1 MGILVMK
8 YLRYIVLI
16 LSIISLQSI
25 AATAG
30 NTTSNAN
37 TITTE
42 SIEQQLKE
50 LPLQN
55 LPASEAAT
63 AKTNLEQALQFIKT
77 RDDAITKLTNLKK
90 QLIEAPEQTIN
101 YRQQL
106 EKLIAIPPTPLKI
119 DDKITDIELQ
129 TRLTENNTTIEGWQ
143 TELANANNTIQKI
156 QTLPEDAQA
165 QISKLQIRN
174 QEITDTLKTQQTQ
187 AAILKLETE
196 QSAIKAQINFLT
208 QELSSATTLQEHA
221 TSSRNLLTEKINRLQ
236 QENTQLQTLINAR
249 RTEATEKI
257 VQELAEHQDNQTD
270 TLLRQESEMNLKLSE
285 YLAKSNARLN
295 EITNLSQTAKQQLST
310 TQKIQETLTEQSIA
324 LKNSIFLSRILYQQK
339 QALPTLTEDTNLI
352 NEIADLRLYQF
363 QLNEQQSLFI
373 SPTTYVN
380 KLLANKS
387 VDDTL
392 REQLLQ
398 LARTRQD
405 LFSQLQ
411 HSLNSLT
418 TGAVNLQLTYQ
429 QLQTK
434 VNQISSEIDEKM
446 FWLPSNSALD
456 FTWLK
461 HMPANLKAELSSI
474 SLKETLNNICT
485 SLLDKLWIF
494 CPLIVLIIILVWKR
508 HYLTDK
514 ITAIN
519 NDVGNVK
526 HDTQL
531 HTPLAILF
539 NILLALPVSLA
550 LASAGFSLSLD
561 TNQEINLAIGSALLE
576 LALGW
581 LFFYTCYRLL
591 SPNGVAIIHF
601 KWNEKQV
608 SALRKQIFQ
617 IGILALILMAVVSI
631 ASKLLGNLSQD
642 VVGMMTVIVCYLFL
656 TIILAR
662 TTFSKEARNYF
673 NAFRWIIAIAIIL
686 LPLSLMIATI
696 AGYYYTSVRL
706 TARLIDTLYTLMA
719 WAVLEALLVRG
730 LSVAARRIAFQR
742 ILEKRKN
749 KAQTKEGE
757 EEIVE
762 EHVLDIQEINQQ
774 SLRLIRLSLFVIFAF
789 LLYWIWSD
797 VLAVFSYLDSITL
810 YQYVGLDG
818 TTLIP
823 LTLKVFIIAIVIA
836 ILTVVL
842 TRNIP
847 GLLEVAILS
856 RLNLE
861 RGISYAITTLLTYI
875 IIAVGFSLS
884 LGLLGVSWSKLQWL
898 VAALSVGLGFGLQ
911 EIFKNF
917 VSGIILLFERPV
929 RIGDRITVGGVTG
942 TVNRI
947 QIRATHIT
955 DGERKE
961 VIIPNTTFATG
972 QIINWTLTDT
982 VTRITLKIGVDYDA
996 DISKVKQLLLQIAQQ
1011 NPRVIQDP
1019 GPSVLFTN
1027 FGPDTLDFE
1036 LTMLVNEIADRS
1048 AATDEINQQ
1057 ILTVFRTEHIN
1068 MPFHQID
1075 VTLKNSEG
1083 KELLLPA
1090 PTPPKE
1096 N

>member
-1 MGILVMK
+1 MK

-30 NTTSNAN
+30 STAPSSANA
-37 TITTE
+37 ITTE

-50 LPLQN
+50 LPSQN
-55 LPASEAAT
+55 LPATEAAT

-77 RDDAITKLTNLKK
+77 RDEAIAKLTNLKK
-90 QLIEAPEQTIN
+90 QLVEAPQQTIE

-106 EKLIAIPPTPLKI
+106 EKLIATPPTPLKV
-119 DDKITDIELQ
+119 DEKITDTELQ
-129 TRLTENNTTIEGWQ
+129 TRLTENNTTIDGWQ
-143 TELANANNTIQKI
+143 TELASANNIIQKL

-165 QISKLQIRN
+165 QISKLQSRS
-174 QEITDTLKTQQTQ
+174 QEITDTLKIQQTQ
-187 AAILKLETE
+187 AATSKLEAE
-196 QSAIKAQINFLT
+196 QSSIKAQINLLT
-208 QELSSATTLQEHA
+208 QELSSATILQEHA

-236 QENTQLQTLINAR
+236 QENAQLQTLINSR

-270 TLLRQESEMNLKLSE
+270 TLLRQESEINLKLSE
-285 YLAKSNARLN
+285 YLAKGNARLN
-295 EITNLSQTAKQQLST
+295 EITNLSQTAKQQLSA

-339 QALPTLTEDTNLI
+339 QALPTLTEDTSLI
-352 NEIADLRLYQF
+352 DEIADLRLYQF
-363 QLNEQQSLFI
+363 QLNEQQTLFI
-373 SPTTYVN
+373 SPATYVN
-380 KLLANKS
+380 KLLANNANNK
-387 VDDTL
+387 VDDAL
-392 REQLLQ
+392 REQLLE

-434 VNQISSEIDEKM
+434 VTQISSEIDEKM

-461 HMPANLKAELSSI
+461 QMPANLKAEVGSI
-474 SLKETLNNICT
+474 SWKETLNNIYT
-485 SLLDKLWIF
+485 SLSEKLWIF
-494 CPLIVLIIILVWKR
+494 CPLIVLIIVLVWKR
-508 HYLTDK
+508 RYLTNK

-561 TNQEINLAIGSALLE
+561 TQEINLAIGGALLE

-591 SPNGVAIIHF
+591 SPDGVAIIHF
-601 KWNEKQV
+601 KWSEKQV
-608 SALRKQIFQ
+608 NALRKQIFQ
-617 IGILALILMAVVSI
+617 IGILALILMTVVSI
-631 ASKLLGNLSQD
+631 ASKLLGNLSKD
-642 VVGMMTVIVCYLFL
+642 VLGMMTVIICYLLL

-673 NAFRWIIAIAIIL
+673 NTFRWIIAIAIIL
-686 LPLSLMIATI
+686 LPFSLMIATI

-719 WAVLEALLVRG
+719 WAVLEALLIRG

-757 EEIVE
+757 EEVVE

-774 SLRLIRLSLFVIFAF
+774 SLRLIRLSLFVVFAF

-818 TTLIP
+818 TTLVP

-836 ILTVVL
+836 VLTVVL

-856 RLNLE
+856 RLNLD

-875 IIAVGFSLS
+875 IIAAGFSSS

-982 VTRITLKIGVDYDA
+982 ITRITLKIGVDYDS
-996 DISKVKQLLLQIAQQ
+996 DIDKVKQSLLQIAQQ

-1019 GPSVLFTN
+1019 GPSVSFVN
-1027 FGPDTLDFE
+1027 FGADTLDFE

-1057 ILTVFRTEHIN
+1057 ILAVFRKENIN

-1090 PTPPKE
+1090 PTTPKE
-1096 N
+1096 S

>member
-1 MGILVMK
+1 MGMLAMK
-8 YLRYIVLI
+8 YLRYVVLI

-25 AATAG
+25 ATTTG
-30 NTTSNAN
+30 TTTSSTSA
-37 TITTE
+37 ITTE
-42 SIEQQLKE
+42 TIEQQLKAI
-50 LPLQN
+50 PSQN
-55 LPASEAAT
+55 LPENEAAT
-63 AKTNLEQALQFIKT
+63 EKANLEQALQFIKT
-77 RDDAITKLTNLKK
+77 RDDAIAKLAGLKK
-90 QLIEAPEQTIN
+90 QIAEIPEQTIN

-106 EKLIAIPPTPLKI
+106 EKLIAISPSPLKI
-119 DDKITDIELQ
+119 DEKSTDTDLQ

-143 TELANANNTIQKI
+143 TELASDNNTIQKL

-165 QISKLQIRN
+165 QINKLQVRN

-187 AAILKLETE
+187 AATIRLEAE
-196 QSAIKAQINFLT
+196 QASIKAQINLLT
-208 QELSSATTLQEHA
+208 QELSSATIQQEHA
-221 TSSRNLLTEKINRLQ
+221 TSSRNLLTERINRLQ

-257 VQELAEHQDNQTD
+257 VQELAEHQDNQTNA
-270 TLLRQESEMNLKLSE
+270 LLRQQSEINLKLSE

-295 EITNLSQTAKQQLST
+295 EITNLSQTIKQQLST

-380 KLLANKS
+380 KLLANNKI
-387 VDDTL
+387 DDAL
-392 REQLLQ
+392 REQLLE
-398 LARTRQD
+398 LARIRQD

-434 VNQISSEIDEKM
+434 VSQISSEIDEKM

-456 FTWLK
+456 YTWLK
-461 HMPANLKAELSSI
+461 HMPADLKAEVSSI
-474 SLKETLNNICT
+474 SWKETLDNIYA
-485 SLLDKLWIF
+485 SLLEKLWIF

-508 HYLTDK
+508 NYLTNK
-514 ITAIN
+514 IAAIN

-526 HDTQL
+526 RDTQL

-550 LASAGFSLSLD
+550 LASAGFSLSMD
-561 TNQEINLAIGSALLE
+561 NQGINPAIGSALLE

-601 KWNEKQV
+601 KWDEEQV

-617 IGILALILMAVVSI
+617 IGTLALILMAVVSI
-631 ASKLLGNLSQD
+631 ASNLIGNLSQD
-642 VVGMMTVIVCYLFL
+642 VLGMMTVIICYLLL

-662 TTFSKEARNYF
+662 TTFSQKARNYF
-673 NAFRWIIAIAIIL
+673 NTFRWIIAIAIVL
-686 LPLSLMIATI
+686 LPFSLMIATI

-719 WAVLEALLVRG
+719 WAVLEALLIRG

-749 KAQTKEGE
+749 KAQSKEGE
-757 EEIVE
+757 EEVVE

-774 SLRLIRLSLFVIFAF
+774 SLRLIRLSLFVACAF

-810 YQYVGLDG
+810 YQYVGVDG
-818 TTLIP
+818 STLVP
-823 LTLKVFIIAIVIA
+823 LTLKVFIIAIIIA
-836 ILTVVL
+836 VLTVVL

-847 GLLEVAILS
+847 GLLEVTILS

-875 IIAVGFSLS
+875 IIAVGFSS
-884 LGLLGVSWSKLQWL
+884 TLGLLGVSWSKLQWL

-982 VTRITLKIGVDYDA
+982 ITRITLKIGVDYDS
-996 DISKVKQLLLQIAQQ
+996 DVDRVKQILLQIAQQ

-1019 GPSVLFTN
+1019 GPTVSFIN
-1027 FGPDTLDFE
+1027 FGVDTLDFE

-1048 AATDEINQQ
+1048 LATDEINQQ
-1057 ILTVFRTEHIN
+1057 ILTVFRKENIN

-1075 VTLKNSEG
+1075 VTLKNSDG
-1083 KELLLPA
+1083 KELLLP
-1090 PTPPKE
+1090 TSTTDKDR
-1096 N
+1096 